1 MFEGRNI
8 SYRRGFFSLFSNL
21 SFVLEAGQSLAIKGV
36 NGSGKSTFLRLLAG
50 LIRPAPHTL
59 FWQGKAVTPH
69 TLPSFQHNL
78 LYVGHKLCLSPEAL
92 VKDQSRLWQD
102 LYKIPEKMIEEAL
115 EIWGLSLFRN
125 KKIAHLSQGQQKRL
139 SLSRCCWLNRSLWL
153 LDEPH
158 AGLDTEGKSIL
169 SHVLSQQLDKRGLV
183 VFATHESMTP
193 TVEIHL

>member
-8 SYRRGFFSLFSNL
+8 SYRRGSFSLFSSL
-21 SFVLEAGQSLAIKGV
+21 SFALEPRQSLAIKGV

-50 LIRPAPHTL
+50 LIRPNPHTL
-59 FWQGKAVTPH
+59 FWQGKAVTSH
-69 TLPSFQHNL
+69 DLSSFQQNL

-102 LYKIPEKMIEEAL
+102 LYGISEKRIEEAL
-115 EIWGLSLFRN
+115 EMWGLSPFSN

-169 SHVLSQQLDKRGLV
+169 SHVLSQQLDKGGLI
-183 VFATHESMTP
+183 VFATHESMKTSA
-193 TVEIHL
+193 EIHL